1 MTRGVS
7 LRGVLEDA
15 LAQALARLGGRSMTA
30 RASAPLLG
38 SGDGRAHV
46 LALGKAAAHMAAGLH
61 EVAGERIART
71 LVITKDGHAGAE
83 REPGILGVPA
93 RGMIEVIEAAHPV
106 PDVRSLAAG
115 RRALELVASVPEDGR
130 LVVLLSGGGS
140 SLCSVPADGLSL
152 DDKATAV
159 RALLAAGAPIH
170 ALAAVRK
177 HLSGVKGGR
186 LALASRAPVRVLA
199 ISDVVGDD
207 PAAIAGGPFT
217 ADPSTYAEA
226 LEVLDELAPGAAPAA
241 RAVLDEGVRGLRDET
256 PREGDP
262 RLDRVE
268 LAIAAGP
275 DAFVDAIASALEA
288 SGIAVL
294 AKRPRVTSSVERVVG
309 DLLATAR
316 ALAARVVAT
325 GEPCAAVLGGEPTL
339 ALHGE
344 AGRGGRAQ
352 HAALV
357 AARGLVEAATLAGAP
372 GVELVVLASASDG
385 TDGPTDD
392 AGGIVDSGSWERM
405 ARAGVDPAVALRHYD
420 AGTALEAAGDLVTT
434 GPTGTN
440 VCDIYVVAAAPV
452 G

>member
-7 LRGVLEDA
+7 LRDTLEDV

-30 RASAPLLG
+30 RAAGPLLG
-38 SGDGRAHV
+38 PGDGRVHV

-61 EVAGERIART
+61 EAAGDRIART
-71 LVITKDGHAGAE
+71 LVITKDGHAGTE
-83 REPGILGVPA
+83 LEPGIMGVLS

-106 PDVRSLAAG
+106 PDARSLAAG
-115 RRALELVASVPEDGR
+115 QRALEMVTAVPEDGR

-140 SLCSVPADGLSL
+140 SLAAVPAAGLAL
-152 DDKATAV
+152 DDKAAAV

-177 HLSGVKGGR
+177 HLSAVKGGR
-186 LALASRAPVRVLA
+186 LALATRAAVRVLA

-217 ADPSTYAEA
+217 ADPTTYAEA
-226 LEVLDELAPGAAPAA
+226 LEVLDELAPGAASAA
-241 RAVLDEGVRGLRDET
+241 RVVLDEGVRGLRDET
-256 PREGDP
+256 PKVGDP
-262 RLDRVE
+262 RLDRIE

-275 DAFVDAIASALEA
+275 DAFVDAVAEALEA
-288 SGIAVL
+288 AGIAVL
-294 AKRPRVTSSVERVVG
+294 ARRPRVTSSVERVVG

-316 ALAARVVAT
+316 ALASRVAAT
-325 GEPCAAVLGGEPTL
+325 GEACAAVIGGEPTL

-344 AGRGGRAQ
+344 PGRGGRAQ
-352 HAALV
+352 HAAMI
-357 AARGLVEAATLAGAP
+357 AARGLVEAAALAGTP
-372 GVELVVLASASDG
+372 GVELVVLAAASDG

-392 AGGIVDSGSWERM
+392 AGGIVDRGSWERM
-405 ARAGVDPAVALRHYD
+405 ARAGVDPEAALRRFD

-440 VCDIYVVAAAPV
+440 VCDVYIVAAAPA
-452 G
+452 